1 MLEEAAREPEGGLL
15 GSPAD
20 VFLVG
25 AEAGINLPLEV
36 DELEGVNDFTTALKV
51 KFEERGKVSASAHIS
66 ACIMG
71 VCAQADKHRQKMER
85 RDFAV
90 VARGT

>member
-1 MLEEAAREPEGGLL
+1 LLEEAAREPEGGLL

-36 DELEGVNDFTTALKV
+36 DELEGVNDFTTALEE
-51 KFEERGKVSASAHIS
+51 KFEERGKVSASAHVS
-66 ACIMG
+66 WACAHKRTII
-71 VCAQADKHRQKMER
+71 DKRWREE
-85 RDFAV
+85 
-90 VARGT
+90 TLLW

>member
-1 MLEEAAREPEGGLL
+1 LLEEAAREPEGGLL

-36 DELEGVNDFTTALKV
+36 DELEGVNDFTTAL
-51 KFEERGKVSASAHIS
+51 EEKSRKEGK
-66 ACIMG
+66 
-71 VCAQADKHRQKMER
+71 
-85 RDFAV
+85 
-90 VARGT
+90 